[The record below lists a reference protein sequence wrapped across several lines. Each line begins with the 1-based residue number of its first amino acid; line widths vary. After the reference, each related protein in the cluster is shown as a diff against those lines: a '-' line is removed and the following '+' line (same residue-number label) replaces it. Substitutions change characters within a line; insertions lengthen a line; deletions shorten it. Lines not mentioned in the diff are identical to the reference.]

1 VSPQHTITIS
11 HPIIRKLGEIAHNAG
26 HEIYLV
32 GGYVRDLLLGHPGN
46 DIDVA
51 VEGSGVEFAKIVAAE
66 FRSYPVLF
74 ERFGT
79 AMVPVGEYKLEFV
92 GTRQESYDQNSRHP
106 IVSQGTLFDD
116 LRRRDFT
123 VNAMAVRITT
133 ESDGELIDLFEG
145 RHDLERKLLRTPL
158 DPHTTY
164 SEDPLRM
171 MRATR
176 FAAQLGF
183 ELDTASFQAIK
194 DLRDRIGI
202 ISQERISDEFLK
214 TLAAPQPSIGLAL
227 LFESGLLQII
237 FPELHRLDGV
247 DLVKVGG
254 MAYAHK
260 NVFWHTLKVVD
271 NIARMT
277 DNTWLRFAALM
288 HDIAKPVTKRFREG
302 QGWSFHGHEEV
313 GARWQE
319 RIFRRMK
326 LPNRE
331 KEYVAKLVRLHHR
344 PMVLVDE
351 GVTDSAIRRLVVD
364 AGDDLDD
371 LFTLCRADITSKD
384 PKRVKR
390 YLENYDRVIDRI
402 REVKEKD
409 KLREFQSPVR
419 GDEIMAICGIGP
431 SKTVGVL
438 KSAIEEAILE
448 GTIPN
453 EYEAAR
459 EYLVKIKDEILT
471 GKGIENRG

>member
-1 VSPQHTITIS
+1 
-11 HPIIRKLGEIAHNAG
+11 
-26 HEIYLV
+26 
-32 GGYVRDLLLGHPGN
+32 
-46 DIDVA
+46 
-51 VEGSGVEFAKIVAAE
+51 
-66 FRSYPVLF
+66 
-74 ERFGT
+74 
-79 AMVPVGEYKLEFV
+79 MVPVGAYKLEFV
-92 GTRQESYDQNSRHP
+92 GTRQETYVEGSRKP
-106 IVSQGTLFDD
+106 VVTEGTLQDD

-123 VNAMAVRITT
+123 VNALAIKLSTDSAY
-133 ESDGELIDLFEG
+133 EIIDLFEG
-145 RHDLERKLLRTPL
+145 LHDMERRLLRTPL

-171 MRATR
+171 MRAAR

-183 ELDTASFQAIK
+183 ELDTASLGAIR
-194 DLRDRIGI
+194 DLRERIRI
-202 ISQERISDEFLK
+202 ISQERVSDEFLK
-214 TLAAPQPSIGLAL
+214 TLAAPKPSVGLAL
-227 LFESGLLQII
+227 LYETGLLEYI
-237 FPELHRLDGV
+237 FPELHRLEGV
-247 DLVKVGG
+247 DLVTVGN

-271 NIARMT
+271 NIARET
-277 DNTWLRFAALM
+277 DNVWLRFAALM

-302 QGWSFHGHEEV
+302 AGWSFHGHDEV

-319 RIFRRMK
+319 KIFRRMK

-364 AGDDLDD
+364 AGDHLDD
-371 LFTLCRADITSKD
+371 LFTLCRADITSRD
-384 PKRVKR
+384 PRRVKR
-390 YLENYDRVIDRI
+390 YLENYDRVIARI

-419 GDEIMAICGIGP
+419 GDEIMEICGLTP
-431 SKTVGVL
+431 SKAVGIL

-459 EYLVKIKDEILT
+459 EYLLQIKDEVLAGSV
-471 GKGIENRG
+471 GKG